1 MKSAG
6 SEAAVIF
13 IHDRSRL
20 GASAEASGSASMAS
34 QRGPRTADQKTA
46 DAILRGL
53 EDYRAKIGAN
63 TPKAVH
69 GLFPV
74 SDSGLAWNGKK
85 VAACGTL
92 IGK

>member
-1 MKSAG
+1 
-6 SEAAVIF
+6 
-13 IHDRSRL
+13 
-20 GASAEASGSASMAS
+20 MAS